1 MDAVKE
7 HRDEMNFNH
16 SIFSHFTAAICNSG
30 GNMKR
35 GVTYKDI
42 YDPLKTNEVKKIDQH
57 SEEGKKL
64 IKESLKMFDRGSK
77 RGNL

>member
-1 MDAVKE
+1 MIE

-35 GVTYKDI
+35 GVTYKDV
-42 YDPLKTNEVKKIDQH
+42 YDPMGYVAK
-57 SEEGKKL
+57 KKL
-64 IKESLKMFDRGSK
+64 TPEEIKKEIENFKWL
-77 RGNL
+77 